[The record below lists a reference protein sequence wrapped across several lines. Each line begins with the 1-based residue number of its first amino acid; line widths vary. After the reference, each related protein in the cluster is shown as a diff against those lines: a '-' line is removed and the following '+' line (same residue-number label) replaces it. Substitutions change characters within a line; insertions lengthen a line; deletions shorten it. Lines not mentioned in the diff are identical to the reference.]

1 MKFAAMTLLAAVA
14 IGCSS
19 RPAPPPTFPATGIV
33 KFANGQPFPGG
44 ILTLTSKADPRIVME
59 SPIHDDGTFSLSMVF
74 DNRRVEGAQAGTYSV
89 LVSSKFVAG
98 QAVRMYSLSDE
109 VTIKPETNALVITIG
124 PEKERGQ

>member
-1 MKFAAMTLLAAVA
+1 MKSAAITVLAVVV

-19 RPAPPPTFPATGIV
+19 RPAPPPTYPAIGIV
-33 KFANGQPFPGG
+33 KFATGQPFPGG

-59 SPIHDDGTFSLSMVF
+59 SPINDDGTFSLSMVF

-89 LVSSKFVAG
+89 LVSSKFVAR
-98 QAVRMYSLSDE
+98 QAVRMYSLSDD
-109 VTIKPETNALVITIG
+109 VVIKPDANSLMITIG